1 MPGPPEMLEAVE
13 GDSARPQRVPNFVER
28 EKSRARPCSVLRPM
42 RLQEVLGTEKMLAF
56 YEAAWPADTPMPLK
70 IIGKVYP
77 IPRMVPVRRRILIC
91 RIVNELMRDDIGW
104 RGKPE
109 LFRRCDGGVIDSVRL

>member
-1 MPGPPEMLEAVE
+1 MTGPPEMLEAVE

-56 YEAAWPADTPMPLK
+56 YEAAWPADTPMPPK
-70 IIGKVYP
+70 IIGNSSNP
-77 IPRMVPVRRRILIC
+77 P
-91 RIVNELMRDDIGW
+91 
-104 RGKPE
+104 
-109 LFRRCDGGVIDSVRL
+109 DGPCTSAHPDLSDC